1 MSGDS
6 GVLAI
11 SVDGDVVAAGAD
23 HGNIRTDHVV
33 GCNIISGDHHD
44 HDNGGGDDH
53 ETGDIKA
60 NGGGNRWP
68 RQETLALLKIRSD
81 MDAVFRGTNLKG
93 PLWQEVA
100 RKLAELGYNRSAKK
114 CKEKFEN
121 VYKYHKRTKEG
132 RIEKSE
138 GKTYRFFDQLQAFES
153 THVRQ
158 PKPQAISIAVS
169 TPAGL
174 PAWTSTMISSTPN
187 VSHIST
193 VPLTANPIFISQ
205 NAVTPISNSP
215 ISPIPAK
222 VPVISSAQTDNPRH
236 VLQGTNMQSGNLFS
250 STSTSS
256 STASDQELMKGR
268 YKRKRKWKYFFQRLA
283 KEVIKKQEKLQQEF
297 LETIEKHENE
307 RMVREE
313 AWRMQEMARI
323 NREHEILVQERSTAA
338 EKDAAVIA
346 FLQKISGQ
354 HHPTQA
360 HDKNITTGL
369 LSLPMS
375 RQPLPPPLSVNS
387 SDIHKTNSIENNS
400 LTPDKSSS
408 RWPKTEIQ
416 ALIRLRTGL
425 DLKYHESGPK
435 APMWGDISAG
445 MRRLGYNRSA
455 KRCKEKWENIN
466 KYFKKVKDSSV
477 KRREDSKT
485 CPYFHELDA
494 LYKEKK
500 NKIHSSSSP
509 VNDVKPNSLMEPL
522 MVEPVRQ
529 CRPLQEDNYHPQT
542 AAIMG
547 VIDRTENGEK
557 NYDEEDNKVADS
569 DQEEDDH
576 GDGYE
581 MVINKP
587 SLIENVE

>member
-11 SVDGDVVAAGAD
+11 SVDGDVVAGAD
-23 HGNIRTDHVV
+23 HGNIKTDHVV
-33 GCNIISGDHHD
+33 GCNIISGDHD
-44 HDNGGGDDH
+44 DNRGGDDH
-53 ETGDIKA
+53 ETGDKA

-81 MDAVFRGTNLKG
+81 MDAVFRGSNLKG

-153 THVRQ
+153 TVGQ
-158 PKPQAISIAVS
+158 PIPQATSIAVN

-174 PAWTSTMISSTPN
+174 PAWTMISSTPS

-205 NAVTPISNSP
+205 NAVTPISNST
-215 ISPIPAK
+215 ISPISAR
-222 VPVISSAQTDNPRH
+222 VPVISSAQTDNVPRH
-236 VLQGTNMQSGNLFS
+236 GLQGTNMSGNLFS

-297 LETIEKHENE
+297 LETIDKHENE

-313 AWRMQEMARI
+313 AWRMQEMAKI
-323 NREHEILVQERSTAA
+323 NREHEILAQERSTAA
-338 EKDAAVIA
+338 EKDAAVVA

-360 HDKNITTGL
+360 HDNNITTGL

-375 RQPLPPPLSVNS
+375 RQPLPRPPQSVNS
-387 SDIHKTNSIENNS
+387 SDIHKTNGIENNS

-500 NKIHSSSSP
+500 NKIHSSGIP

-529 CRPLQEDNYHPQT
+529 CRPDILQEDNYHPQKT
-542 AAIMG
+542 AMG

-557 NYDEEDNKVADS
+557 SYDQEDNKVAYS
-569 DQEEDDH
+569 DQEEEDQDDH
-576 GDGYE
+576 GGGYE
-581 MVINKP
+581 MVIKEP